1 MFWLLAA
8 FVGIPVAVYKF
19 ITHYCPE
26 KVNSYLYKS
35 GWNTLELISQ
45 CEIYAENTYDA
56 VKEYLPA
63 TWLTKK
69 AYVKCIQEGEEVG
82 NYEINEFLVR
92 KANVAAEE
100 AATAA
105 ASVSAA
111 AAASATAAATAAA
124 ASATAAA
131 TAAAAESDEEV
142 PAPDEAVAVV
152 ADEQFKTLLKETDF
166 FLYEI
171 PATARDKKYDTY
183 VLRYDNP
190 MDIVEI
196 KEQTDLC
203 PVKFDVIRFEFKNS
217 VRLYNIKFGKQQYI
231 IPGNRLF
238 DRNFLKWY
246 MKTQHNLTLKDEDKY
261 LISFIDQEMNYVS
274 FDEHSY
280 ILIKKD
286 SYEQKNT
293 KAFQNKLL

>member
-19 ITHYCPE
+19 INYYCPE
-26 KVNSYLYKS
+26 KMNTYMYKS

-45 CEIYAENTYDA
+45 CEIYAENTYDV
-56 VKEYLPA
+56 VKEYLPVS
-63 TWLTKK
+63 WVNKK
-69 AYVKCIQEGEEVG
+69 AYVKCIQGGEEVG

-105 ASVSAA
+105 QASAA
-111 AAASATAAATAAA
+111 
-124 ASATAAA
+124 
-131 TAAAAESDEEV
+131 
-142 PAPDEAVAVV
+142 DEATGADEAAAVV
-152 ADEQFKTLLKETDF
+152 ADEQFKTLLKKTDF

-171 PATARDKKYDTY
+171 PASARDKKYDTY
-183 VLRYDNP
+183 VLRYDNVE
-190 MDIVEI
+190 DIVEI
-196 KEQTDLC
+196 KHQTDLC

-238 DRNFLKWY
+238 DRNFLKWF
-246 MKTQHNLTLKDEDKY
+246 MKTHHNLTLKEEDKY

>member
-8 FVGIPVAVYKF
+8 FVGIPVALYKF
-19 ITHYCPE
+19 ITRYCPE

-82 NYEINEFLVR
+82 NYEISEFLVR

-105 ASVSAA
+105 ASASASVSAI
-111 AAASATAAATAAA
+111 
-124 ASATAAA
+124 
-131 TAAAAESDEEV
+131 AAAESDEEV

-238 DRNFLKWY
+238 DRDFLKWY
-246 MKTQHNLTLKDEDKY
+246 MKTQHNLILKEEDKY

>member
-1 MFWLLAA
+1 MYWLLAA

-19 ITHYCPE
+19 INYYCPE
-26 KVNSYLYKS
+26 KMNTYLYKS

-56 VKEYLPA
+56 VKEYLPVS
-63 TWLTKK
+63 WVNKK
-69 AYVKCIQEGEEVG
+69 AYVKCIQGGEEVG
-82 NYEINEFLVR
+82 NYEINKFLAM
-92 KANVAAEE
+92 KAN
-100 AATAA
+100 
-105 ASVSAA
+105 
-111 AAASATAAATAAA
+111 
-124 ASATAAA
+124 
-131 TAAAAESDEEV
+131 
-142 PAPDEAVAVV
+142 V

-183 VLRYDNP
+183 VLRYDNVEE
-190 MDIVEI
+190 IVEI
-196 KEQTDLC
+196 KHQTDLC
-203 PVKFDVIRFEFKNS
+203 SVKFDVIRFEFKNS
-217 VRLYNIKFGKQQYI
+217 VRVYNIKFGKQQYI

-238 DRNFLKWY
+238 DRNFLKWF
-246 MKTQHNLTLKDEDKY
+246 MKTHHNLTLKEEDKY

-293 KAFQNKLL
+293 KAFQNNLL

>member
-1 MFWLLAA
+1 M
-8 FVGIPVAVYKF
+8 
-19 ITHYCPE
+19 
-26 KVNSYLYKS
+26 YKS

-82 NYEINEFLVR
+82 NYEINEFLSR
-92 KANVAAEE
+92 KANVEAEE
-100 AATAA
+100 ASTAA
-105 ASVSAA
+105 ATSAA
-111 AAASATAAATAAA
+111 AAEAAE
-124 ASATAAA
+124 
-131 TAAAAESDEEV
+131 AAESDEEV

-203 PVKFDVIRFEFKNS
+203 TVKFDVIRFEFKNS

-238 DRNFLKWY
+238 DRDFLKWY
-246 MKTQHNLTLKDEDKY
+246 MKTQHNLTIKDEDKY

>member
-8 FVGIPVAVYKF
+8 FVGIPVALYKF

-63 TWLTKK
+63 AWLTKK
-69 AYVKCIQEGEEVG
+69 AYVKCIQGGEEVG
-82 NYEINEFLVR
+82 NYEINEFLAR

-105 ASVSAA
+105 ASVASAA
-111 AAASATAAATAAA
+111 AAE
-124 ASATAAA
+124 
-131 TAAAAESDEEV
+131 AAAESDEEA

-171 PATARDKKYDTY
+171 PATPRDKKYDTY

-203 PVKFDVIRFEFKNS
+203 SVKFDVIRFEFKNS

-238 DRNFLKWY
+238 DRDFLKWY

-280 ILIKKD
+280 ILVKKD

>member
-1 MFWLLAA
+1 MYWLLAA

-19 ITHYCPE
+19 INYYCPE
-26 KVNSYLYKS
+26 KMNTYLYKS

-63 TWLTKK
+63 AWLTKK
-69 AYVKCIQEGEEVG
+69 AYVKCIQDGEEVG
-82 NYEINEFLVR
+82 NYEINEFLAR

-100 AATAA
+100 AATVQAQ
-105 ASVSAA
+105 AA
-111 AAASATAAATAAA
+111 AA
-124 ASATAAA
+124 
-131 TAAAAESDEEV
+131 
-142 PAPDEAVAVV
+142 DEAPADEAPAADEAAAVV
-152 ADEQFKTLLKETDF
+152 ADEQFKTLLKKTDF

-171 PATARDKKYDTY
+171 PASARDKKYDTY
-183 VLRYDNP
+183 VLRYDNV
-190 MDIVEI
+190 DEIVEI
-196 KEQTDLC
+196 KHQTDLC
-203 PVKFDVIRFEFKNS
+203 SVKFDVIRFEFKNS
-217 VRLYNIKFGKQQYI
+217 VRVYNIKFGKQQYI

-238 DRNFLKWY
+238 DRNFLKWF
-246 MKTQHNLTLKDEDKY
+246 MKTQHNLIIKEEDKY

>member
-1 MFWLLAA
+1 MYWLLAA

-19 ITHYCPE
+19 INYYCPE
-26 KVNSYLYKS
+26 KMNTYLYKS

-63 TWLTKK
+63 AWLTKK
-69 AYVKCIQEGEEVG
+69 AYVKCIQDGEEVG

-105 ASVSAA
+105 QASAA
-111 AAASATAAATAAA
+111 
-124 ASATAAA
+124 
-131 TAAAAESDEEV
+131 
-142 PAPDEAVAVV
+142 DEATGADEAAAVV
-152 ADEQFKTLLKETDF
+152 ADEQFKTLLKKTDF

-171 PATARDKKYDTY
+171 PASARDKKYDTY
-183 VLRYDNP
+183 VLRYDNVEE
-190 MDIVEI
+190 IFEI
-196 KEQTDLC
+196 KHQTDLC
-203 PVKFDVIRFEFKNS
+203 SVKFDVIRFEFKNS
-217 VRLYNIKFGKQQYI
+217 VRVYNIKFGKQQYI

-238 DRNFLKWY
+238 DRNFLKWF
-246 MKTQHNLTLKDEDKY
+246 MKTHHNLTLKEEDKY

>member
-1 MFWLLAA
+1 MADIILNMFWLLAM
-8 FVGIPVAVYKF
+8 FVGLPVVVYKLVS
-19 ITHYCPE
+19 HYCPE
-26 KVNSYLYKS
+26 KVNSYMYKS

-45 CEIYAENTYDA
+45 CEIYAENTYDT

-69 AYVKCIQEGEEVG
+69 AYVKCIQGGEEVG
-82 NYEINEFLVR
+82 NYEINDFLAM
-92 KANVAAEE
+92 KEN
-100 AATAA
+100 
-105 ASVSAA
+105 
-111 AAASATAAATAAA
+111 
-124 ASATAAA
+124 
-131 TAAAAESDEEV
+131 
-142 PAPDEAVAVV
+142 V
-152 ADEQFKTLLKETDF
+152 ADEEFKTLLKATDF

-171 PATARDKKYDTY
+171 PATARDKNYDNY

-190 MDIVEI
+190 QEIVEI

-238 DRNFLKWY
+238 DRDFLKWF
-246 MKTQHNLTLKDEDKY
+246 MKTQHNLILKEEDKY

-286 SYEQKNT
+286 SYEQMNT